1 MNTRIKVALTMLN
14 PEFVRR
20 LLGRSY
26 LAQKTRALV
35 LHDQVLTGFPRGP
48 LV

>member
-1 MNTRIKVALTMLN
+1 MNIRIKVALAMLN
-14 PEFVRR
+14 PEFIRR
-20 LLGRSY
+20 LLGRSP
-26 LAQKTRALV
+26 LAQKTRAMV